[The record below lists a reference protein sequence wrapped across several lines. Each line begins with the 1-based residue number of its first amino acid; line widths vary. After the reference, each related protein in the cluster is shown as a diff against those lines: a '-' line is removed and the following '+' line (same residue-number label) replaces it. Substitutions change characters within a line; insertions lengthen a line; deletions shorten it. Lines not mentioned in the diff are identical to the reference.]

1 MTVADVNQAT
11 RALLNLNTYFE
22 DSRHWKEV
30 WTSDIVKDTW
40 RELWLAD
47 DMPNAQPPSEWFRTE
62 LPTLSHFDTALEL
75 WYRYLFIFSI
85 PIPDKIPHVFQ
96 ASHHS
101 VSASYGIV
109 CKLKRNCTLQIWDHA
124 ISWRETNLYLSS
136 AMCTLPPFIRN
147 SLLGLMKLT
156 SCLILHH
163 ADQILPCA
171 DFFNPG
177 WEVEI
182 GSSKGQLTHRNVFRR
197 KVDPIVNGITDM
209 QKFSPVT
216 EIKTKKPTVT
226 MLSHVWFAKDIKT
239 ALLAADIITNE
250 WGFKDYQLDIYG
262 ALNKSPVY
270 SSECQEILACK
281 GLGQQVAMRGTA
293 DPAKVLADTWLFLN
307 SSVSEGLPLALGEA
321 ALTGAPVVCTD
332 VGASLRVLTDPDDGK
347 RYSEVVAPNDAYG
360 LARAQINL
368 LGMLDEWAQYADDAP
383 GVAAPILPHKP
394 TPKDVEIITRRM
406 YEKSEYRRKL
416 GMMARNIVQ
425 KSFGGD
431 RYLREHEQMLWIGK
445 AYYEML
451 GIDKR
456 IIPPKTPTRM
466 LSLRSRVARQQ
477 QEVEATYSEV
487 FDPQMEM
494 MLHPR
499 PWANQRHS
507 GASSFS
513 SFYMDESARSSTYSL
528 PTWEHDRSGMRTPDS
543 SIRYANSE
551 EDGSPPLVTRPPRT
565 HSRTQDG
572 RPVSP
577 SPSAKGK
584 RPVHPAYRNSGSN
597 SGSNNSSARSSYCAP
612 QTDTRRDL
620 LVVRQNVPGY
630 DSARS
635 STRIRSHLS
644 EMETIEYDDFG
655 GRL

>member
-1 MTVADVNQAT
+1 
-11 RALLNLNTYFE
+11 
-22 DSRHWKEV
+22 
-30 WTSDIVKDTW
+30 
-40 RELWLAD
+40 
-47 DMPNAQPPSEWFRTE
+47 MPIKFFRVQVG
-62 LPTLSHFDTALEL
+62 LV
-75 WYRYLFIFSI
+75 I
-85 PIPDKIPHVFQ
+85 P
-96 ASHHS
+96 
-101 VSASYGIV
+101 
-109 CKLKRNCTLQIWDHA
+109 
-124 ISWRETNLYLSS
+124 
-136 AMCTLPPFIRN
+136 
-147 SLLGLMKLT
+147 LGLNQSLP
-156 SCLILHH
+156 IL
-163 ADQILPCA
+163 

-281 GLGQQVAMRGTA
+281 GLGEQVAMRGTA
-293 DPAKVLADTWLFLN
+293 DPAMVLADTWLFLN

-368 LGMLDEWAQYADDAP
+368 LAMLDEWAQYADDAP
-383 GVAAPILPHKP
+383 GVAAPVLPHKP
-394 TPKDVEIITRRM
+394 TPEDVEIITRRM
-406 YEKSEYRRKL
+406 YEKADYRRKL

-425 KSFGGD
+425 KSFGGE

-451 GIDKR
+451 GLEKR
-456 IIPPKTPTRM
+456 IPPPKNPARM
-466 LSLRSRVARQQ
+466 LSVRSKVLRQPQMDPASS
-477 QEVEATYSEV
+477 TV
-487 FDPQMEM
+487 FDPQMEK

-499 PWANQRHS
+499 PYAPWRTSA
-507 GASSFS
+507 ATSFS
-513 SFYMDESARSSTYSL
+513 SIYVDEPSSSSTQSDSMWEREKWEVHAPESSVKHETQQNDQWYSPISRPPKAHHL
-528 PTWEHDRSGMRTPDS
+528 SPVEPPSVVSAGTTLQGPIHPAR
-543 SIRYANSE
+543 A
-551 EDGSPPLVTRPPRT
+551 GSPDGTRNYHYVPKMDPRKVVLKRQSLGGND
-565 HSRTQDG
+565 SR
-572 RPVSP
+572 
-577 SPSAKGK
+577 
-584 RPVHPAYRNSGSN
+584 
-597 SGSNNSSARSSYCAP
+597 RSSY
-612 QTDTRRDL
+612 TR
-620 LVVRQNVPGY
+620 
-630 DSARS
+630 
-635 STRIRSHLS
+635 TRSHLN
-644 EMETIEYDDFG
+644 EVE
-655 GRL
+655 LA